1 MPCASNLLLKIS
13 SDGSSAASLGTCS
26 SHSYLRLTPP
36 SCVQNA
42 LLWVCRGLGDLLMS
56 LLSALKHLAWKT
68 SCASLQASLLQAA
81 PSERPRGAWE
91 RAALCRVLPR
101 RRRVLASFD
110 TLKRATAWCQQG
122 QAGPGPSLEQE
133 RFAEVVTGLNL
144 LNR

>member
-1 MPCASNLLLKIS
+1 
-13 SDGSSAASLGTCS
+13 
-26 SHSYLRLTPP
+26 
-36 SCVQNA
+36 
-42 LLWVCRGLGDLLMS
+42 MS

-81 PSERPRGAWE
+81 PSERPRG
-91 RAALCRVLPR
+91 RVLPR

-110 TLKRATAWCQQG
+110 TLKRATAWCHQG

>member
-1 MPCASNLLLKIS
+1 
-13 SDGSSAASLGTCS
+13 
-26 SHSYLRLTPP
+26 
-36 SCVQNA
+36 
-42 LLWVCRGLGDLLMS
+42 MS

-81 PSERPRGAWE
+81 PSERPRG
-91 RAALCRVLPR
+91 RVLPR

>member
-81 PSERPRGAWE
+81 PSERPRG
-91 RAALCRVLPR
+91 RVLPR